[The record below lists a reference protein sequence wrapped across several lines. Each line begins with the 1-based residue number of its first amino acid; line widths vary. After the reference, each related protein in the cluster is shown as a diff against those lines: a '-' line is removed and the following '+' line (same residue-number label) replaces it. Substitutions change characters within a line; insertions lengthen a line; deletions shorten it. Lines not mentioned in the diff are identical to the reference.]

1 MTMKSSQQD
10 VFSLEDQVKLFDKL
24 SPAARIRLIKSLP
37 REQLDQL
44 DGKSFINMSS
54 SARTNLGRLLQSTSH
69 TPFNH
74 INYGRFASI
83 EGFWWWIKSAERDDR
98 LRTVSGKS
106 ARQLGK
112 TFTSKPVKDFKVFVI
127 RALWAKVTQ
136 NRVLL
141 KSFTANTKTPIVSF
155 YYSGDMNVPTVD
167 PATVWVVKAL
177 EIMRD
182 YLATVGLE
190 SAKFEEIEDYIHQC
204 VQNTETDPVR
214 GKKDQ
219 KKTRAQAIPAS
230 WQDALRIKRAAE
242 LAKKPKVEREATSV
256 DIPKHPVEVQ
266 AVEVAVLTT
275 AGAPAGKAT
284 LINNDWSGVTPE
296 EAPAESTSPV
306 DEALAEDEVICGGS
320 ANEEPV
326 PTNEPGVEVPQDT
339 ANIQS

>member
-1 MTMKSSQQD
+1 MTTKSSQQD

-24 SPAARIRLIKSLP
+24 APAARIRLIKSLS
-37 REQLDQL
+37 REQLDEH
-44 DGKSFINMSS
+44 DGKYFVNMSS

-74 INYGRFASI
+74 VNYGRFASI

-136 NRVLL
+136 HRVLL
-141 KSFTANTKTPIVSF
+141 KSLLANPKMPIVSF

-182 YLATVGLE
+182 YLATVGAE

-204 VQNTETDPVR
+204 VQNTKTDPASN
-214 GKKDQ
+214 KKDQ
-219 KKTRAQAIPAS
+219 KKPRAQAAPAT

-242 LAKKPKVEREATSV
+242 LAKKAKAERASSAGATPKQ
-256 DIPKHPVEVQ
+256 PVETT
-266 AVEVAVLTT
+266 VLTT
-275 AGAPAGKAT
+275 DEGTPVVAGVQFPCT
-284 LINNDWSGVTPE
+284 LLDGDQVVDSLE
-296 EAPAESTSPV
+296 EVSADTTSPV
-306 DEALAEDEVICGGS
+306 VEAEKAVEEVKQDE
-320 ANEEPV
+320 
-326 PTNEPGVEVPQDT
+326 T
-339 ANIQS
+339 ATQP